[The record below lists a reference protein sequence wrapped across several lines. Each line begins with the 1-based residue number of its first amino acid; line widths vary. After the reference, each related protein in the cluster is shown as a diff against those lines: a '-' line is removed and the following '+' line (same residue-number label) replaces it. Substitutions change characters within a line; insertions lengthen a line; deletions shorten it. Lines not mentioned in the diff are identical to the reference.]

1 MSDQKEEIK
10 EVQNKPTTE
19 ASEKKEAQIDDLDA
33 ALDEGDDDPLN
44 ITQDERSQQGEDDI
58 DPNMKQEYEQFMKEM
73 GEDGGKGMQFM
84 NQMLGQ
90 MFQGMNLNVPGEG
103 QQPGNAQ
110 NQQGNDFQGGQMPDF
125 NAFQNQFGDMFKNFE
140 DNPEYDALANHL
152 LQEFMDKDIL
162 EEPLVDSQKKYKEYL
177 EQNKDKLTAEDKERY
192 QKQQKCID
200 EILEIVQKEPNNKDK
215 MIAKFEEMQE
225 YGQPPEPLINAFG
238 GESPFAAFTQP
249 QPQQQ
254 QQQQPGFQGM
264 PNMMG
269 GDPQD
274 CNIF

>member
-1 MSDQKEEIK
+1 MSEQNVEIK
-10 EVQNKPTTE
+10 DVQNIPTTE
-19 ASEKKEAQIDDLDA
+19 ASEKKDAQIEDLDVA
-33 ALDEGDDDPLN
+33 YEDDKDDDPLN
-44 ITQDERSQQGEDDI
+44 ITHDERSQQDEDDT

-84 NQMLGQ
+84 NTIIGQ
-90 MFQGMNLNVPGEG
+90 MFQGMNLNVPGEA

-110 NQQGNDFQGGQMPDF
+110 NQQGNQFQGGQMPDL
-125 NAFQNQFGDMFKNFE
+125 NAFQNKFGDMFKNFE

-192 QKQQKCID
+192 EKQQKCID
-200 EILEIVQKEPNNKDK
+200 EILEIVQKESNNKDK

-225 YGQPPEPLINAFG
+225 YGQPPEPLVNAFG

-249 QPQQQ
+249 Q
-254 QQQQPGFQGM
+254 QQQQPGNQGM